1 MLIFWHRVPIGYML
15 VGPAANLLADGVS
28 FVMNLL
34 YNFNHI
40 LSDVVIGGFYQILV
54 VLGAHSVIV
63 LPALMDVMAGTP
75 SRTMHLCVVSFAV
88 LGVTLGIPVQDK
100 ESKNWKE
107 LASSEICFC
116 PLWLPEPATHAIVM
130 PRIEIFGCD
139 LCV

>member
-1 MLIFWHRVPIGYML
+1 ML

-40 LSDVVIGGFYQILV
+40 LFDVVIGGFYQILV
-54 VLGAHSVIV
+54 VLGVHSVIV

-88 LGVTLGIPVQDK
+88 LGVALGILCKTKRVKTERTGLFRQLFLPSLLLNRQPMQ
-100 ESKNWKE
+100 SLC
-107 LASSEICFC
+107 LA
-116 PLWLPEPATHAIVM
+116 
-130 PRIEIFGCD
+130 
-139 LCV
+139 